1 MPPYLQT
8 LAHIFRH
15 SQSGG
20 ARTVE
25 PVEVERLVSEV
36 EAALTGMKPEEENR
50 VACDIFALHSHLARS
65 LPTPASVPDA
75 ALARNR
81 VSELRMILIE
91 RSNARHARARARIR
105 QGGLRGADLLAWL
118 DAYEPTDRDLALEHL
133 LGIAHYTE
141 NVPQDPD
148 LVGYVPSGITSI
160 IRSIVEVPITSNDIL
175 VDVGAGLG
183 KVAMAVHLLSGART
197 RGIELNPE
205 LVKHATSA
213 SAALGLG
220 DEVSFLE
227 ADARDTDI
235 GDATI
240 VFMYVPFRGAALLAA
255 MRRLEEAARR
265 RARVICT
272 LGLDLGR
279 CEWLIERDGDDFWLS
294 IYDTRP
300 LAAGCPGREQG
311 QH

>member
-8 LAHIFRH
+8 LAHIFGH
-15 SQSGG
+15 SPSDG
-20 ARTVE
+20 AGAVD
-25 PVEVERLVSEV
+25 PVEVERAVSEL

-50 VACDIFALHSHLARS
+50 VARDLFALHSHWARS
-65 LPTPASVPDA
+65 LPTPDSGPGA
-75 ALARNR
+75 ALARTR
-81 VSELRMILIE
+81 VSRLRTILID
-91 RSNARHARARARIR
+91 RSNARHAPARARLR
-105 QGGLRGADLLAWL
+105 EGGLRGDDLLAWL
-118 DAYEPTDRDLALEHL
+118 DAHEPKDRDLALEHL
-133 LGIAHYTE
+133 LGIGHYTE
-141 NVPQDPD
+141 DVPQDPD
-148 LVGYVPSGITSI
+148 LIGYVPSGIAAIT
-160 IRSIVEVPITSNDIL
+160 RIVAEVPITANDIL

-213 SAALGLG
+213 AGELGLG
-220 DEVSFLE
+220 DRVSFLE
-227 ADARDTDI
+227 ADARHADI

-265 RARVICT
+265 RPLVVCT

-279 CEWLIERDGDDFWLS
+279 CQWLSERDADDFWLS

-300 LAAGCPGREQG
+300 LPAGHPAREQG
-311 QH
+311 GR